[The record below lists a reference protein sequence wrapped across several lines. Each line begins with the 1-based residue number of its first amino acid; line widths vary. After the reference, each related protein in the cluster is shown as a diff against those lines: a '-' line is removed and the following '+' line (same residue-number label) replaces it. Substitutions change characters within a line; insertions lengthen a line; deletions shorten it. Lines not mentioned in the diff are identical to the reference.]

1 VVVICYIQKQ
11 QTQQKQQKQ
20 QNHQEKQIQENTV
33 FVRIYQTK
41 SSSQQM
47 LVIYFDE
54 KR

>member
-33 FVRIYQTK
+33 FV
-41 SSSQQM
+41 
-47 LVIYFDE
+47 
-54 KR
+54 